1 MGHEF
6 IEQYTESVGLDHR
19 RDHGQFFTPFDVA
32 VFMCRWVMTN
42 GPKVVY
48 DPSFGLGAFFKAA
61 QSVDSHVT
69 FRASEIDPRILEF
82 YSQTNTNPKTLHVT
96 REDYLSVWNQRHEA
110 IVCNPPYMRFQLF
123 NNRDAVFAS
132 FVQHLDCRL
141 SGYTNIASAFLMK
154 SISELRPSGRLAYI
168 MPLEFLNT
176 GYGKAIKSRLLAD
189 GLLKVLIRINP
200 EKDVF
205 PDATTSVGI
214 VLVENDGIKA
224 PVRFYTASSVSD
236 LISLL
241 DTAPTKEIERHELK
255 PDDKWLKH
263 FDERHSN
270 FHSPDLVTIDTYGSF
285 NRGIATG
292 ANEFFAMSNSE
303 AQRRHLPRSA
313 FMRCITK
320 SAQVTKSVF
329 TEEDLDVLDSADA
342 PVLLLNLNGAVSGA
356 ERDYLKHGEDQG
368 FHQRYL
374 TKVRSPW
381 YKLEKRTPAPLL
393 FGVFSRERFKVIRNM
408 STAVNLTCYHG
419 FYPNLFGQVILD
431 ALFLYFQ
438 SRAARRLLELN
449 MRRYGD
455 SLDKF
460 EPNDLNRA
468 LAPSV
473 DWFAKLP
480 PDAVSKALESC
491 RNGNGLPD
499 FMDDLFDEL
508 ILEAE
513 QSHGTLRLARG
524 GQAEV
529 HA

>member
-1 MGHEF
+1 MGHEL
-6 IEQYTESVGLDHR
+6 IEHYTDSVGFNHR
-19 RDHGQFFTPFDVA
+19 RNHGQFFTPLDVA
-32 VFMCRWVMTN
+32 IFMCRWVMAKE
-42 GPKVVY
+42 PKVVY
-48 DPSFGLGAFFKAA
+48 DPCFGLGAFFKAA
-61 QSVDSHVT
+61 QFIDSHVT
-69 FRASEIDPRILEF
+69 FCASEIDPYILEF
-82 YSQTNTNPKTLHVT
+82 YSQANSPSKTLHVIP
-96 REDYLSVWNQRHEA
+96 EDYLSVWNKRHEA

-132 FVQHLDCRL
+132 FVQHLNCRL

-176 GYGKAIKSRLLAD
+176 GYGKTIKSRLLAD
-189 GLLKVLIRINP
+189 GLLKVVIRINP

-214 VLVENDGIKA
+214 VLVENDRVKS
-224 PVRFYTASSVSD
+224 PVRFYKASNVSD
-236 LISLL
+236 LASLL
-241 DTAPTKEIERHELK
+241 ETLPTKEIQHHELK

-270 FHSPDLVTIDTYGSF
+270 FHSPNLVTIDTYGSF

-292 ANEFFAMSNSE
+292 ANEFFTMSNSE
-303 AQRRHLPRSA
+303 AQHRHLPRSA

-320 SAQVTKSVF
+320 SAQVTRSVF
-329 TEEDLDVLDSADA
+329 TEKDLDVLDSADA
-342 PVLLLNLNGAVSGA
+342 PILLLNLNGAVSVA
-356 ERDYLKHGEDQG
+356 ERDYLKYGEEQG

-393 FGVFSRERFKVIRNM
+393 FGVFSRQRFKVVRNL

-419 FYPNLFGQVILD
+419 FYPNLFGQTLVD

-449 MRRYGD
+449 MRRYGEL
-455 SLDKF
+455 LDKF

-473 DWFAKLP
+473 SWFAKLP

-491 RNGNGLPD
+491 CNDNVFPD

-508 ILEAE
+508 ILGAQ
-513 QSHGTLRLARG
+513 QSQLH
-524 GQAEV
+524 
-529 HA
+529 

>member
-1 MGHEF
+1 MSHDS
-6 IEQYTESVGLDHR
+6 IEQYTASVGLGHR

-32 VFMCRWVMTN
+32 LFMCRWVMAHKPTD
-42 GPKVVY
+42 VY

-61 QSVDSHVT
+61 QAVDSQMI

-82 YSQTNTNPKTLHVT
+82 YSQANGSPKTLHVT
-96 REDYLSVWNQRHEA
+96 REDYLSAWNQRHEA

-123 NNRDAVFAS
+123 TNRDAVFAS
-132 FVQHLDCRL
+132 FAKHLDCQL
-141 SGYTNIASAFLMK
+141 SGYTNIASAFLIK
-154 SISELRPSGRLAYI
+154 SLAELRPSGRLAYI

-176 GYGKAIKSRLLAD
+176 GYGEVVKERLLNN
-189 GLLKVLIRINP
+189 GLLKALIRINP

-214 VLVENDGIKA
+214 VLVENDGVHS
-224 PVRFYTASSVSD
+224 PVKFYTASSLSC
-236 LISLL
+236 LPSLL
-241 DTAPTKEIERHELK
+241 ESTPTKELSGDKLK
-255 PDDKWLKH
+255 PKDKWLKH
-263 FDERHSN
+263 FDERHSD
-270 FHSPDLVTIDTYGSF
+270 FQSCDLVTIDTYGTF

-303 AQRRHLPRSA
+303 AECRHLPRSV
-313 FMRCITK
+313 FLRCITK

-329 TEEDLDVLDSADA
+329 TEDDLNALDSGGA
-342 PVLLLNLNGAVSGA
+342 PVLLLNLNGAVGGA
-356 ERDYLKHGEDQG
+356 ARDYLKCGEEKG
-368 FHQRYL
+368 YNQRYL
-374 TKVRSPW
+374 TRVRNPW

-393 FGVFSRERFKVIRNM
+393 FGVFSRERFKVIRNL

-419 FYPNLFGQVILD
+419 FYPNLFGQVIID
-431 ALFLYFQ
+431 SLFLYFQ

-468 LAPSV
+468 FAPSV
-473 DWFAKLP
+473 EWFAKLP
-480 PDAVSKALESC
+480 PDAVSKALELC
-491 RNGNGLPD
+491 RNGNGLPG

-508 ILEAE
+508 ISEAE
-513 QSHGTLRLARG
+513 HSHGTLQLAHRG
-524 GQAEV
+524 PAVV